1 MSSTRPAL
9 RRIHPSPVDPITVS
23 EAYAVDRPRP
33 DGRPWIGLCMVTSL
47 DGTVAVD
54 GRSGGL
60 GNPNDL
66 EVLLTLR
73 SIADLVLVGA
83 GTVRDERYGAPRR
96 VGQRVGV
103 VTRSG
108 RVDLDGPL
116 FTSGSGFLIAPLD
129 ADVDERR
136 VEVLRAGTGLVD
148 LGEAVRRLCE
158 IVPDVRHVQAEGGPM
173 LNAALLEHDLID
185 ELNLTLASRL
195 SGGPGRRL
203 AHDAPEIDRR
213 FDLGHLLV
221 DDDGFVFGR
230 WTRRRRAD

>member
-1 MSSTRPAL
+1 V
-9 RRIHPSPVDPITVS
+9 H
-23 EAYAVDRPRP
+23 EAYDVERRPH
-33 DGRPWIGLCMVTSL
+33 DDRPWIGVCMVTSL

-66 EVLLTLR
+66 DVLLTLR
-73 SIADLVLVGA
+73 ALADVVVVGA
-83 GTVRDERYGAPRR
+83 GTVRQEGYGAPRR
-96 VGQRVGV
+96 VGQRIGV

-108 RVDLDGPL
+108 LVDLDSAL
-116 FTSGSGFLIAPLD
+116 FTSGSGFLIAPHD
-129 ADVDERR
+129 AAVDEDR

-148 LGEAVRRLCE
+148 LGEAVRRLHDV
-158 IVPDVRHVQAEGGPM
+158 VPGVRHVQAEGGPV
-173 LNAALLEHDLID
+173 LNAALLAHDLID

-213 FDLGHLLV
+213 FDLAHLLV

-230 WTRRRRAD
+230 WTRRR